1 MKLISKFSKQLNGE
15 INLPG
20 DKSISH
26 RALICAAMSE
36 GESRIKN
43 LQESEDVLNTLEAL
57 KSLGIEIFKKDNVF
71 SVLGKGF
78 KGFIEAKDDLYFG
91 NSGTGLRLMSGVL
104 SQQKF
109 PSRLTGDDSL
119 SKRPMKR
126 IIDPLSKMGANIRA
140 SKEFTLP
147 INIIPSETIKSIIY
161 EMPIASAQ
169 VKSSLLYAGLGQEKE
184 TKIIEKSVTR
194 DHTERM
200 FEYFGANISY
210 SDSEVTLYKTD
221 KFLARDIEIPGD
233 FSSAAFF
240 IVAALISKDSKILLK
255 NVGLNPSR
263 IALLKKLKEMDG
275 DIEILNKKNLGK
287 EPVGDILIKSSFLK
301 ACKVSSNDVSNL
313 IDELPILFIASSFAE
328 GVSKFSDIEEL
339 RHKES
344 DRLLA
349 MEKGLKKMNINTSFK
364 ENIFCIEGKGKDYL
378 FSGFEVETYF
388 DHRIAMSFAVAGM
401 NCKDSINILSPECIS
416 TSFPEFISL
425 GSKLGCKFET
435 S

>member
-126 IIDPLSKMGANIRA
+126 IIDPLSKMGANINA
-140 SKEFTLP
+140 SKEFTL
-147 INIIPSETIKSIIY
+147 
-161 EMPIASAQ
+161 Q
-169 VKSSLLYAGLGQEKE
+169 
-184 TKIIEKSVTR
+184 
-194 DHTERM
+194 
-200 FEYFGANISY
+200 
-210 SDSEVTLYKTD
+210 
-221 KFLARDIEIPGD
+221 
-233 FSSAAFF
+233 
-240 IVAALISKDSKILLK
+240 
-255 NVGLNPSR
+255 
-263 IALLKKLKEMDG
+263 
-275 DIEILNKKNLGK
+275 
-287 EPVGDILIKSSFLK
+287 
-301 ACKVSSNDVSNL
+301 
-313 IDELPILFIASSFAE
+313 
-328 GVSKFSDIEEL
+328 
-339 RHKES
+339 
-344 DRLLA
+344 
-349 MEKGLKKMNINTSFK
+349 
-364 ENIFCIEGKGKDYL
+364 
-378 FSGFEVETYF
+378 
-388 DHRIAMSFAVAGM
+388 
-401 NCKDSINILSPECIS
+401 
-416 TSFPEFISL
+416 
-425 GSKLGCKFET
+425 
-435 S
+435 